1 MEKLIALLLYFGL
14 VDVASFQRYWSTMT
28 LYHGLW
34 ARSIMSRNRFKAIM
48 GMLHVVDP
56 FTEDDKDK
64 LRKVRSLV
72 EHFKER
78 CMALYQPY
86 REIAID
92 ERMVK
97 SKHHSGI
104 RQYIKT
110 KPTKWGVKLW
120 VLADSTNGYTWN
132 FNVYIGRNA
141 EGTQSMNG
149 LAYDVVMKL
158 ITPLLHQGYHLY
170 IDNFYTSVKLVKDLL
185 LAQELKTEGVFL

>member
-1 MEKLIALLLYFGL
+1 MYGWKCIPDKQSYGDSHGAWIETSPEEMEKLIALLLYFGL

-92 ERMVK
+92 ERMVR

-104 RQYIKT
+104 RQYIKN
-110 KPTKWGVKLW
+110 KPTKRGVKLW

-132 FNVYIGRNA
+132 FDVYIR
-141 EGTQSMNG
+141 
-149 LAYDVVMKL
+149 
-158 ITPLLHQGYHLY
+158 
-170 IDNFYTSVKLVKDLL
+170 
-185 LAQELKTEGVFL
+185 LKA

>member
-1 MEKLIALLLYFGL
+1 MVGNVFLINNLMGTVMVPGLKHLLKKWRSLLPCCCIFGL

-92 ERMVK
+92 ERMVR

-104 RQYIKT
+104 RQYIKNN
-110 KPTKWGVKLW
+110 L
-120 VLADSTNGYTWN
+120 LNG
-132 FNVYIGRNA
+132 
-141 EGTQSMNG
+141 E
-149 LAYDVVMKL
+149 
-158 ITPLLHQGYHLY
+158 
-170 IDNFYTSVKLVKDLL
+170 
-185 LAQELKTEGVFL
+185 